1 MQASIKEIFES
12 IQGEGILAGYKQVFV
27 RFVGCNLNCA
37 FCDTNFMENEKTLH
51 LKEEELFDMVR
62 KFDSESLSFTGGEP
76 LLHHQFIKSFLT
88 KYKKFLNKEIYLE
101 TNGTLY
107 KELEEVIDLVDVVA
121 MDVKLPTAT
130 GDVEHFEDNEK
141 FLNIASKAATF
152 MKVVFDSKIDD
163 DEIEICTILA
173 NKYNIPIVLQPKMP
187 LDNNLNYLEIYNKF
201 YSKFKDVRLIPQT
214 HKFLNIQ

>member
-1 MQASIKEIFES
+1 MQAPIKEIFES

-27 RFVGCNLNCA
+27 RFVGCNLKCGY
-37 FCDTNFMENEKTLH
+37 CDTDFCRDDNTLV
-51 LKEEELFDMVR
+51 LKEEELFDKIR
-62 KFDSESLSFTGGEP
+62 RYDSESVSLTGGEP
-76 LLHHQFIKSFLT
+76 LLHSEFIKSFLT

-107 KELEEVIDLVDVVA
+107 NELEQIIDLVDVVA
-121 MDVKLPTAT
+121 MDIKLPSST
-130 GDVEHFEDNEK
+130 GDLGHFEENEK
-141 FLNIASKAATF
+141 FLNVASKAATF
-152 MKVVFDSKIDD
+152 IKIVFDSKIDD

>member
-37 FCDTNFMENEKTLH
+37 FCDTNFMEDEKTLH

-107 KELEEVIDLVDVVA
+107 KELE
-121 MDVKLPTAT
+121 
-130 GDVEHFEDNEK
+130 
-141 FLNIASKAATF
+141 
-152 MKVVFDSKIDD
+152 KIF
-163 DEIEICTILA
+163 
-173 NKYNIPIVLQPKMP
+173 KYSI
-187 LDNNLNYLEIYNKF
+187 
-201 YSKFKDVRLIPQT
+201 
-214 HKFLNIQ
+214 